1 MNWDAIAAVAEL
13 IAAVGVIASL
23 IYLATQIRQNT
34 RSTRAAAF
42 QGAITEGGHIY
53 RMIAENSEAAQIF
66 RNGLVEPDKLTN
78 DELFRFLM
86 MLSSSFRGYENFF
99 AQHLYGT
106 ADDTSWEAWVES
118 IRSLLRS
125 PGVALFWKTR
135 GNVFRKDF
143 QAFVAAEAP
152 ADFPEPGAGDPFGPA
167 A

>member
-13 IAAVGVIASL
+13 IAALGVIASL

-34 RSTRAAAF
+34 RTTRAAAF

-66 RNGLVEPDKLTN
+66 RNGMEEPDKLTN

-99 AQHLYGT
+99 VQHLYGT
-106 ADDTSWEAWVES
+106 ADDISWEAWTES
-118 IRSLLRS
+118 IRTFLGT

-135 GNVFRKDF
+135 GKAFRRDF
-143 QAFVAAEAP
+143 QAFLAEEAP
-152 ADFPEPGAGDPFGPA
+152 AGFPEPSTSNPLGSA

>member
-13 IAAVGVIASL
+13 IAALGVIASL
-23 IYLATQIRQNT
+23 IYVATQIRKNT
-34 RSTRAAAF
+34 RTTRAAAF

-53 RMIAENSEAAQIF
+53 RMLAENSEAAHIF
-66 RNGLVEPDKLTN
+66 RNGLDEPDKLTN

-86 MLSSSFRGYENFF
+86 MLGSSFRGYENFF
-99 AQHLYGT
+99 VQHLYGT
-106 ADDTSWEAWVES
+106 ADDTSWEAWAES
-118 IRSLLRS
+118 MRRLLSR
-125 PGVALFWKTR
+125 PGTAFFWKTS

-152 ADFPEPGAGDPFGPA
+152 ADFPKPGAVYPFGPA